1 MSVAIRPAVVAP
13 ERYRLPI
20 LWPSQLKLYLEC
32 PERYYHK
39 YVTRRRGIEPFS
51 RDLARGIAL
60 HATLAECFTEFQRSG
75 GFPIN
80 IQERVDVNLRQSNY
94 PAELE
99 PLRI

>member
-1 MSVAIRPAVVAP
+1 MSVAIRPAVAAP
-13 ERYRLPI
+13 ERHRLPI
-20 LWPSQLKLYLEC
+20 FWPSHLKLYLEC

-39 YVTRRRGIEPFS
+39 YVTRRQGVEPFS

-75 GFPIN
+75 GFPMT
-80 IQERVDVNLRQSNY
+80 IQERVEGHLRQSDY
-94 PAELE
+94 PADLE